1 MHAAKN
7 SHSKHMQKTLFLT
20 GAFQTHYKNNNNRK
34 RSPENNSMS
43 SGIKLWSQMKCIQM
57 KTLVIIGA

>member
-43 SGIKLWSQMKCIQM
+43 SGIKL
-57 KTLVIIGA
+57 